1 MAADPI
7 ACGSSVLRA
16 IPNSQPLRGQEF
28 GNSGIWESRRSRPA
42 ASPAFCHSEAA
53 AEESPP
59 ALAAVRCRRDPSLR
73 FRMTKARGGC
83 RRQPLVVAACSGRF
97 PIPNPLGIR
106 NLGIQESGNPADTD
120 RQHPPPFVILSAH
133 AKNLSYAGL
142 HRTGG
147 RSFTAVQDDKGTGW
161 LPTLSLVILSA
172 HAKNLPC
179 AGLHRTGGRSLAEAR
194 DDKGTGMLPE
204 PTACGSSV
212 LRAIPKFPNS

>member
-59 ALAAVRCRRDPSLR
+59 LDAVERRRDPSLR
-73 FRMTKARGGC
+73 LGMTKARGGC
-83 RRQPLVVAACSGRF
+83 RNQPLVVAACSGRF
-97 PIPNPLGIR
+97 PNSQSLRGQEFGNSGIW
-106 NLGIQESGNPADTD
+106 ESRRHRPAASPAFCHSLPGGRPRSRRISPVLDW
-120 RQHPPPFVILSAH
+120 
-133 AKNLSYAGL
+133 

-161 LPTLSLVILSA
+161 LPTLSLVVAACS
-172 HAKNLPC
+172 
-179 AGLHRTGGRSLAEAR
+179 GRF
-194 DDKGTGMLPE
+194 P
-204 PTACGSSV
+204 
-212 LRAIPKFPNS
+212 IPNP